1 MPQDRV
7 ERVDELAARRDE
19 AHAPARVP
27 VALAFDAAPRRP
39 LPQARA
45 PIRPRASGDAEP
57 PRAAIEERQVEAVQV
72 VVLDDV
78 GIGGA
83 NSCHQPPNQLR
94 LGLVAR
100 PLGLEHLDRA

>member
-19 AHAPARVP
+19 AHAPASVP
-27 VALAFDAAPRRP
+27 VALAFDAAPRDP

-45 PIRPRASGDAEP
+45 DAAQGERDAEP
-57 PRAAIEERQVEAVQV
+57 PRAAIEERQVEPVQV

-78 GIGGA
+78 RIGGLY
-83 NSCHQPPNQLR
+83 SCHQPPNQLR
-94 LGLVAR
+94 FVLGVR
-100 PLGLEHLDRA
+100 PLGFDQVDRA